1 PMNAVLA
8 PPAERRATTRVAH
21 EQPCKLWR
29 PADDRFVAGTTSN
42 LSGGGAMV
50 TLNQCVPIVA
60 GERVR
65 IGMGLRRTD
74 GFLKVDEM
82 VEAEV
87 VRSVSFDGRTTV
99 ALQYRRRDSD
109 RGDGLRLAA

>member
-1 PMNAVLA
+1 
-8 PPAERRATTRVAH
+8 
-21 EQPCKLWR
+21 
-29 PADDRFVAGTTSN
+29 
-42 LSGGGAMV
+42 MV

-65 IGMGLRRTD
+65 IGMGVRRTD

-87 VRSVSFDGRTTV
+87 VRAVSFDGRTTV
-99 ALQYRRRDSD
+99 ALEYRRRDSD